1 MYYRRKILLSFLQ
14 VFDNQLE
21 KLRLQKLLLLVS
33 KLQDKPSFEF
43 VPYKYGCYSFQSNA
57 DLCTMMKYGQVS
69 KKENVW
75 FKTNNENYL
84 SQLKEKDRKII
95 LEIKRLYGHLTSN
108 ELIKYTYIHFPYY
121 ATHSR
126 IAGSLLS
133 LHEYIFVKNYIPDK
147 KETTLFTIGYEGRT
161 LENYLNR
168 LIING
173 VKVLCD
179 VRKNSIS
186 MKFGFS
192 KSQLKFACEGVGIKY
207 FHFPEFGIESNK
219 RKVLDTQ
226 RDYDKL
232 FDEYKDTI
240 LRSTEIEQFK
250 LLNLLKK
257 EKRIALTCFEAN
269 IHQCHRKHLAESI
282 ASLPDFNYQL
292 THI

>member
-1 MYYRRKILLSFLQ
+1 MFYRRKILLSLLQ
-14 VFDNQLE
+14 AFDNQLE

-75 FKTNNENYL
+75 LKTNNESYL
-84 SQLKEKDRKII
+84 PQLKEKDRKII
-95 LEIKRLYGHLTSN
+95 LEIKKSFGHLTST
-108 ELIKYTYIHFPYY
+108 ELIKYTYIQFPYY
-121 ATHSR
+121 ATLSR
-126 IAGSLLS
+126 IVKSILTPQ
-133 LHEYIFVKNYIPDK
+133 EYISVKNYIPDNK
-147 KETTLFTIGYEGRT
+147 KTALITIGYEGRT
-161 LENYLNR
+161 LENYLNK

-173 VKVLCD
+173 VRVLCD
-179 VRKNSIS
+179 VRKNSLS
-186 MKFGFS
+186 MKYGFS

-219 RKVLDTQ
+219 RKVMVTQ
-226 RDYDKL
+226 NDYDEL

-240 LRSTEIEQFK
+240 LRSTEIEQLK
-250 LLNLLKK
+250 LLDLLKK

>member
-14 VFDNQLE
+14 AFDNQLE
-21 KLRLQKLLLLVS
+21 KLRLQKLLLLAS
-33 KLQDKPSFEF
+33 SLQDKPSFEF

-75 FKTNNENYL
+75 LKTNNESYL
-84 SQLKEKDRKII
+84 PQLKEKDRKII
-95 LEIKRLYGHLTSN
+95 LEIKKSFGHLTST
-108 ELIKYTYIHFPYY
+108 ELIKYTYIQFPYY
-121 ATHSR
+121 ATRSR
-126 IAGSLLS
+126 IVKSILTPQ
-133 LHEYIFVKNYIPDK
+133 EYISVKNYIPDNK
-147 KETTLFTIGYEGRT
+147 KTSLITIGYEGRT
-161 LENYLNR
+161 LENYLNK

-173 VKVLCD
+173 VRVLCD
-179 VRKNSIS
+179 VRKNSLS
-186 MKFGFS
+186 MKYGFS

-219 RKVLDTQ
+219 RKVMVTQ
-226 RDYDKL
+226 NDYDEL

-240 LRSTEIEQFK
+240 LRSTEIEQLK
-250 LLNLLKK
+250 LLDLLKK

>member
-1 MYYRRKILLSFLQ
+1 MFYRRKILLSLLQ
-14 VFDNQLE
+14 AFDNQLE

-75 FKTNNENYL
+75 LKTNNESYL
-84 SQLKEKDRKII
+84 PQLKEKDRKII
-95 LEIKRLYGHLTSN
+95 LEIKKSFGHLTST
-108 ELIKYTYIHFPYY
+108 ELIKYTYIQFPYY
-121 ATHSR
+121 ATRSR
-126 IAGSLLS
+126 IVKSILTPQ
-133 LHEYIFVKNYIPDK
+133 EYISVKNYIPDNK
-147 KETTLFTIGYEGRT
+147 KTALITIGYEGRT
-161 LENYLNR
+161 LENYLNK

-173 VKVLCD
+173 VRVLCD
-179 VRKNSIS
+179 VRKNSLS
-186 MKFGFS
+186 MKYGFS

-219 RKVLDTQ
+219 RKVMVTQ
-226 RDYDKL
+226 NDYDEL

-240 LRSTEIEQFK
+240 LRSTEIEQLK
-250 LLNLLKK
+250 LLDLLKK

>member
-1 MYYRRKILLSFLQ
+1 MFYRRKILLSLLQ
-14 VFDNQLE
+14 AFDNQLE

-75 FKTNNENYL
+75 LKTNNESYL
-84 SQLKEKDRKII
+84 PQLKEKDRKII
-95 LEIKRLYGHLTSN
+95 LEIKKSFGHLTST
-108 ELIKYTYIHFPYY
+108 ELIKYTYIQFPYY
-121 ATHSR
+121 ATLSR
-126 IAGSLLS
+126 IIKSILTPQ
-133 LHEYIFVKNYIPDK
+133 EYISVKNYIPDNK
-147 KETTLFTIGYEGRT
+147 KTALITIGYEGRT
-161 LENYLNR
+161 LENYLNK

-173 VKVLCD
+173 VRVLCD
-179 VRKNSIS
+179 VRKNSLS
-186 MKFGFS
+186 MKYGFS

-219 RKVLDTQ
+219 RKVMVTQ
-226 RDYDKL
+226 NDYDEL

-240 LRSTEIEQFK
+240 LRSTEIEQLK
-250 LLNLLKK
+250 LLDLLKK

>member
-1 MYYRRKILLSFLQ
+1 MYYRRKILLSLLQ
-14 VFDNQLE
+14 AFDNQLE

-43 VPYKYGCYSFQSNA
+43 VPYIYGCYSFQSNA
-57 DLCTMMKYGQVS
+57 DLCTMMKYEQVS
-69 KKENVW
+69 KKGRMW
-75 FKTNNENYL
+75 LKTNNENYL

-192 KSQLKFACEGVGIKY
+192 KSQLKYACEGVGIKY
-207 FHFPEFGIESNK
+207 FHFPEFGIASNK
-219 RKVLDTQ
+219 RKVLETQ
-226 RDYDKL
+226 TDYDVL
-232 FDEYKDTI
+232 FDEYKATI
-240 LRSTEIEQFK
+240 LSSTSMEQFQLLK
-250 LLNLLKK
+250 LLKR

-269 IHQCHRKHLAESI
+269 IHQCHRKYLAESI
-282 ASLPDFNYQL
+282 ANLSDFNYQL